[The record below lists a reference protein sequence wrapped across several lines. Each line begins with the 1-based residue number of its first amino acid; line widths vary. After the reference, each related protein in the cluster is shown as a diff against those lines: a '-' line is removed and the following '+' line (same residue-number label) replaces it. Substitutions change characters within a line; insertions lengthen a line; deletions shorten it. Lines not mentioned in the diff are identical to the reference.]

1 MKKKDFKEMTI
12 EELAVELES
21 IQKEQFQLKFQKGSG
36 KLESPSRIKDLRRNV
51 ARIKTFQNQIENKG

>member
-36 KLESPSRIKDLRRNV
+36 QLESPSRIKDLRRNV